1 MMIRSGTS
9 FSSFS
14 TRTSISSAMFSV
26 RQVSPLGITTMSN
39 QSLDTSMPTLLG
51 LVISAIGP
59 HWSERMWSP
68 FLADPVFETLQ
79 LFGLPSLR
87 VWRPTLRGGLHD
99 LDTTGLP
106 HPVIPSY

>member
-1 MMIRSGTS
+1 
-9 FSSFS
+9 
-14 TRTSISSAMFSV
+14 
-26 RQVSPLGITTMSN
+26 
-39 QSLDTSMPTLLG
+39 
-51 LVISAIGP
+51 
-59 HWSERMWSP
+59 MWSP

-106 HPVIPSY
+106 HPV